1 MRASRGRHG
10 WFPFTDGELQMA
22 VAVYGVL
29 ITVLG
34 LAGVEQRVL
43 LWSTGAFAV
52 LAYFAGLLVHA
63 QRPANQLIFLSD
75 GAVAGAGY
83 ADSFRRVS
91 RCLYL
96 MHIDDDQPS
105 DELLGLYRTL
115 LERGVQIRRTVF
127 LRHDAAPS
135 SYDWIVRFG
144 NHQNLQHRVVLPEQ
158 ASVMRHGFVV
168 VDDKLV
174 LLSVPGHEAIDGHPY
189 TERLVLRHLLLIE
202 DQQVASAFLRV
213 HEKIW
218 QHATPV
224 ADVAELASPV
234 LVKGPCRVRQN
245 PVSD

>member
-1 MRASRGRHG
+1 MAASCGRHG

-22 VAVYGVL
+22 FAVYGIL
-29 ITVLG
+29 IAVLG
-34 LAGVEQRVL
+34 FGGVEQRGL
-43 LWSTGAFAV
+43 LWSTGAGAV

-83 ADSFRRVS
+83 ADSFRRVK

-96 MHIDDDQPS
+96 MHVDDDQPS

-115 LERGVQIRRTVF
+115 LDRGVQIRRTVF
-127 LRHDAAPS
+127 LRRDAAPS

-144 NHQNLQHRVVLPEQ
+144 NHRNLQHRVVLPEQ

-218 QHATPV
+218 QHASPV
-224 ADVAELASPV
+224 ADVAELASPAFVTTPSRV
-234 LVKGPCRVRQN
+234 LEG